1 MKFVRLAAAGALALF
16 ASACLLTPGK
26 FDASLDIRRDGTFT
40 YRYAGEVMFITPA
53 AAAEAEAEADANYDP
68 SMEKC
73 WEEDDGDLLAEGK
86 ERPCTKEEMAQ
97 AKRDWEAN
105 RATTA
110 ESRKANREQM
120 KAVFGGLDPDDPKAV
135 AQFTQ
140 RLLSYDGWKSVTH
153 KGKGVFQVVYEKTGR
168 LDHDFLFPV
177 FAEVDWI
184 IPFVQASRRND
195 GRIRVAAPAFSQPQG
210 MGGGMGM
217 GAMAAM
223 GGMGEKAKATLVRP
237 EGTFTLTTDAEVLT
251 NNTENGPTAGPGGT
265 RVMKWVVGPLDSK
278 KPEALLKM

>member
-1 MKFVRLAAAGALALF
+1 MNFVRFAAAGALALF

-53 AAAEAEAEADANYDP
+53 AAAAAQNDSSTIIEVEEVN
-68 SMEKC
+68 KC
-73 WEEDDGDLLAEGK
+73 FKDDEDLLAGE
-86 ERPCTKEEMAQ
+86 ERPCTAAEKEDFRKNAEAERV
-97 AKRDWEAN
+97 ARAEREKRDA
-105 RATTA
+105 
-110 ESRKANREQM
+110 EQM
-120 KAVFGGLDPDDPKAV
+120 KAMFGGLDPDDPKAV
-135 AQFTQ
+135 RQFTE

-153 KGKGVFQVVYEKTGR
+153 KGRGLFQVVYEKSGR
-168 LDHDFLFPV
+168 LDHDFVFPV
-177 FAEVDWI
+177 FPEIDWI
-184 IPFVQASRRND
+184 IPFVHASRRTD
-195 GRIRVAAPAFSQPQG
+195 GRIRVAAPAFAQPQG

-223 GGMGEKAKATLVRP
+223 GGMAEKANSTIARP

-251 NNTENGPTAGPGGT
+251 NNTESGPTSGPGGT
-265 RVMKWVVGPLDSK
+265 RVMKWMVGPLDSK